1 LLNSTYEN
9 RLRIDKFE
17 HKVNNLLKGLFQN
30 CLKYLI
36 LEWVFGVVAKSTKDK
51 IPVRKIGSSN
61 AVNKF

>member
-1 LLNSTYEN
+1 MKIH

-36 LEWVFGVVAKSTKDK
+36 LEWVLGFVAKSTKDK
-51 IPVRKIGSSN
+51 ITVRKMPP
-61 AVNKF
+61 NKF